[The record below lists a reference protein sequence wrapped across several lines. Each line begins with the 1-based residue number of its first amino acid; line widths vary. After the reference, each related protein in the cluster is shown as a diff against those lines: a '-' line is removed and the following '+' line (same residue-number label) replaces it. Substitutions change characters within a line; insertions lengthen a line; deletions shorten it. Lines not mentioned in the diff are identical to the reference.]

1 MYDDDDD
8 GCGRRSWYRVD
19 PPTAWKAAAVVRLL
33 VLTAAAAWPGPGVEL
48 LRCGSLLGVV
58 VGVAVGDVCVT
69 SIVVRRKATAAP
81 TDGRYG

>member
-1 MYDDDDD
+1 MYDDDDE

-19 PPTAWKAAAVVRLL
+19 PPTAWKAADVRLL
-33 VLTAAAAWPGPGVEL
+33 VVTAAAAWPGPGVEL